1 MKGRGTRAG
10 AARLDQGDRNGEC
23 SRSWA
28 RKIENG
34 WAIENAEVG
43 RERGHRLSEGKG
55 QRLGKGQRKGLGK
68 RLRKD

>member
-1 MKGRGTRAG
+1 MGERERGTRAG
-10 AARLDQGDRNGEC
+10 EARLDQGDKNGEC

-43 RERGHRLSEGKG
+43 EGEDIG
-55 QRLGKGQRKGLGK
+55 
-68 RLRKD
+68 